1 MTKKRGTKYYRVT
14 IHTDDDFTVDSEY
27 FVEPLWGNTT
37 FLIKG
42 SDKLSKF
49 IRSLKVLSYKRK
61 EHFAKLFK
69 SHALNEAI
77 LNHDCEYFY
86 AEPFNYKLCWEPI
99 IPLKIE

>member
-27 FVEPLWGNTT
+27 FVEPLWGNNT

-49 IRSLKVLSYKRK
+49 IRSLKVLS
-61 EHFAKLFK
+61 
-69 SHALNEAI
+69 
-77 LNHDCEYFY
+77 
-86 AEPFNYKLCWEPI
+86 
-99 IPLKIE
+99 